1 MNYFQLL
8 EALDAHEGRVPFDVP
23 VRLIVNGIAHEVDN
37 VWFEP
42 RQEGTGAICIG
53 RDPR

>member
-1 MNYFQLL
+1 MNFYQVL
-8 EALDAHEGRVPFDVP
+8 EALDAYEGRIPFETK
-23 VRLIVNGIAHEVDN
+23 VRLIVNGIAHEVED

-42 RQEGTGAICIG
+42 RQEGDGAICIG